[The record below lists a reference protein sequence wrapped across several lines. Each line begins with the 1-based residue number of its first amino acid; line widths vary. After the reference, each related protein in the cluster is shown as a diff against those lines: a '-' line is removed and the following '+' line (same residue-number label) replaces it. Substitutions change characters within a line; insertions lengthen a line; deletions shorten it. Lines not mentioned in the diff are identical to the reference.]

1 MQEKKKI
8 SQLTPKERA
17 LDSTDL
23 LMISEVAPD
32 GYATKSI
39 TGAEI
44 ITSAQQGRQATLIS
58 GTNIKTV
65 NDTSLLGSGNVSV
78 QPTLVSGT
86 NIKTVNSTSLLGSGN
101 ITIQTNPTTL
111 ASGTG
116 LNLTG
121 TTNQISASV
130 LIPAGT
136 LTANKSIWVRNILT
150 KTAGSTTSTPRIY
163 MNTTNSL
170 TGATLIASAQ
180 TMNGSTYFQRF
191 ERNFLFDGT
200 NLICIS
206 VVNGFATDLTA
217 STISNVAFNN
227 LVDNY
232 LIFAVQNSTTTPDN
246 LGHKKYIV
254 QIYD

>member
-44 ITSAQQGRQATLIS
+44 ITSAQEGRQATLIF
-58 GTNIKTV
+58 GTDIKTV
-65 NDTSLLGSGNVSV
+65 ND
-78 QPTLVSGT
+78 
-86 NIKTVNSTSLLGSGN
+86 TSLLGSGN
-101 ITIQTNPTTL
+101 ITIQTNPITL

-150 KTAGSTTSTPRIY
+150 KTAGSTTSTGRIY

-170 TGATLIASAQ
+170 TGASLS
-180 TMNGSTYFQRF
+180 
-191 ERNFLFDGT
+191 
-200 NLICIS
+200 
-206 VVNGFATDLTA
+206 
-217 STISNVAFNN
+217 
-227 LVDNY
+227 
-232 LIFAVQNSTTTPDN
+232 
-246 LGHKKYIV
+246 
-254 QIYD
+254 

>member
-23 LMISEVAPD
+23 FMISEVASD

-44 ITSAQQGRQATLIS
+44 LQAIP
-58 GTNIKTV
+58 V
-65 NDTSLLGSGNVSV
+65 AE
-78 QPTLVSGT
+78 
-86 NIKTVNSTSLLGSGN
+86 
-101 ITIQTNPTTL
+101 TNPTTL

-121 TTNQISASV
+121 STNQISASV

-150 KTAGSTTSTPRIY
+150 KTAGSTTSTGRIY
-163 MNTTNSL
+163 INTTNSL
-170 TGATLIASAQ
+170 TGATLLGTGQ
-180 TMNGSTYFQRF
+180 TMNGTTYFQRF

-200 NLICIS
+200 NLIGIS

-217 STISNVAFNN
+217 STISNIAFNR

-232 LIFAVQNSTTTPDN
+232 LIFAVQNSSTTPDN

>member
-23 LMISEVAPD
+23 FMISEVAPD

-44 ITSAQQGRQATLIS
+44 LQSIP
-58 GTNIKTV
+58 V
-65 NDTSLLGSGNVSV
+65 VE
-78 QPTLVSGT
+78 
-86 NIKTVNSTSLLGSGN
+86 
-101 ITIQTNPTTL
+101 TNPTTL

-116 LNLTG
+116 LNVTG
-121 TTNQISASV
+121 NTVQVSASV

-136 LTANKSIWVRNILT
+136 LTTNKVLYIRNILT
-150 KTAGSTTSTPRIY
+150 KSAGSTTSTGRVY
-163 MNTTNSL
+163 LNTTNDL
-170 TGATLIASAQ
+170 TGSTLLGISAG
-180 TMNGSTYFQRF
+180 MNSTTYIQRF

-200 NLICIS
+200 NLLAYNPNGLIS
-206 VVNGFATDLTA
+206 TDLTA
-217 STISNVAFNN
+217 GTLTNVPFNSM
-227 LVDNY
+227 VDNY
-232 LIFAVQNSTTTPDN
+232 LLFAVLNSTTTPDN

>member
-23 LMISEVAPD
+23 IMISEVASD

-44 ITSAQQGRQATLIS
+44 ITSAQEGRQATLIS
-58 GTNIKTV
+58 GTNIKT
-65 NDTSLLGSGNVSV
+65 
-78 QPTLVSGT
+78 
-86 NIKTVNSTSLLGSGN
+86 INSTSLLGSGN
-101 ITIQTNPTTL
+101 ITIQTNPITL

-121 TTNQISASV
+121 STNQISASV

-136 LTANKSIWVRNILT
+136 LTANKSIWIRNILT
-150 KTAGSTTSTPRIY
+150 KTAGSTTSTGRIY
-163 MNTTNSL
+163 INTTNSL
-170 TGATLIASAQ
+170 TGATLLGTGQ
-180 TMNGSTYFQRF
+180 TMNGTTYFQRF

-200 NLICIS
+200 NLIGIS